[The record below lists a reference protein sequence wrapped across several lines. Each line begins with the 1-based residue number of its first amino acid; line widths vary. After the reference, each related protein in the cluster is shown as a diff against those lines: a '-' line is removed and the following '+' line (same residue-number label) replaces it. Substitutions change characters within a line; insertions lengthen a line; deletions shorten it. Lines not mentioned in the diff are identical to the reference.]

1 MSPEEMTTIRIH
13 SELLAVMRQVK
24 ENEGIPMAV
33 QVDFALRDWLGKRGL
48 KVKAPSRRVLPQR
61 KG

>member
-1 MSPEEMTTIRIH
+1 MSPKEMTTIRIH
-13 SELLAVMRQVK
+13 SELLAVMQVK

-48 KVKAPSRRVLPQR
+48 KAKAPSRRVLPQR